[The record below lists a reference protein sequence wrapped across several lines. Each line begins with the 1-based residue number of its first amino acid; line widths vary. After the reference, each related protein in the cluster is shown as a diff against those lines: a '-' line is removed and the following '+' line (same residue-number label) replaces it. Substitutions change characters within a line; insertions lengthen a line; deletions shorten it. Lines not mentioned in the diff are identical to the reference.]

1 MLIKEVVEIKEELI
15 LTEDMLS
22 KIKALGL
29 AGLLSL
35 GLTLGASGVQAKQ
48 YNAQELLSMGFS
60 NTQAEFISKQPENLQ
75 QMLIKAKT
83 SKEAPSVK
91 FDADN
96 VKSVMGKMVQDD
108 PLIKNYSVKGDTLIL
123 QMDNDRMEQ
132 GYKNY
137 LQIQKKLNK
146 PNEFKNAHEYSG
158 FNDKYKQ
165 SLIQKTG
172 VKNIQFN

>member
-75 QMLIKAKT
+75 QMLIKANCVF
-83 SKEAPSVK
+83 SSANNPCQR
-91 FDADN
+91 F
-96 VKSVMGKMVQDD
+96 
-108 PLIKNYSVKGDTLIL
+108 
-123 QMDNDRMEQ
+123 
-132 GYKNY
+132 
-137 LQIQKKLNK
+137 
-146 PNEFKNAHEYSG
+146 
-158 FNDKYKQ
+158 
-165 SLIQKTG
+165 
-172 VKNIQFN
+172 